1 MDCLFRIPVTRCKG
15 RVLRRNGHVQSWCW
29 VFLLAIQQIKF
40 SALSL
45 GKQQKRK
52 RPTRREP
59 EAAYA
64 HPTATT
70 ISIQR
75 DIFKRASPVQQ
86 TAYRHTKTS
95 FLPSFFVSPV
105 TLNSLLHRR
114 TASMWAFPWLFIYL
128 FISRPSLTSQG
139 SASQPRSVPGKGGHG
154 AQLNNSTSIKPQ
166 TRRRCCVAAHRQ
178 AVQCRRCSRESR
190 SLTISTGTFPSSPVA
205 LYYRPSCHCFCLETG
220 HLCNDLVSLPPPD
233 GPRQHKTTSVFFY
246 HLLSEGA
253 AMESAG
259 VSE

>member
-64 HPTATT
+64 HPTAT
-70 ISIQR
+70 ISNETSSNEPPPSNRQLIVTQR
-75 DIFKRASPVQQ
+75 RLSYPLFCLPRHLELASSPS
-86 TAYRHTKTS
+86 YR
-95 FLPSFFVSPV
+95 
-105 TLNSLLHRR
+105 LNVG
-114 TASMWAFPWLFIYL
+114 FPLVIYL
-128 FISRPSLTSQG
+128 FISRPSLTSKG

-166 TRRRCCVAAHRQ
+166 TRRRCCVAAPRQ

-205 LYYRPSCHCFCLETG
+205 LHYRPSCHCFCLETG

-233 GPRQHKTTSVFFY
+233 GPRQHKTTSVFF
-246 HLLSEGA
+246 LSFVIRGRGD
-253 AMESAG
+253 G
-259 VSE
+259 VGRGE

>member
-15 RVLRRNGHVQSWCW
+15 RVLRRNGHVQPRCW

-64 HPTATT
+64 HPTAT
-70 ISIQR
+70 ISNETSSNEPPPSNRQLIVTQR
-75 DIFKRASPVQQ
+75 RLSYP
-86 TAYRHTKTS
+86 
-95 FLPSFFVSPV
+95 LFVSLV

-166 TRRRCCVAAHRQ
+166 TRRPCCVAAHRQ

-233 GPRQHKTTSVFFY
+233 GPRQHKTTSVF
-246 HLLSEGA
+246 LSFVIRGRGD
-253 AMESAG
+253 G
-259 VSE
+259 VGRGE